1 LKDKNGFTKGAN
13 IGLKPTQTA
22 PQTSKDGIKFSGKP
36 PSFKKSEQ
44 VAKQGEFPE
53 LGDEHKQAM

>member
-13 IGLKPTQTA
+13 IGLKPSQTA
-22 PQTSKDGIKFSGKP
+22 PQTSKDGIKFGGK

-53 LGDEHKQAM
+53 LGDE